1 MRRLLNTLFILSE
14 DLYLSLE
21 NDNLVAWR
29 EKNVVQRIPLLNV
42 ENIFYFGYKGASPA
56 LLGACAKRQIGFCFL
71 TPYGKFLARVCG
83 ASHGN
88 VLLRKA
94 QYRMADQ
101 ETDSLQLAKWFL
113 TGKIWNSRLLLM
125 RFLRDHPLSVDK
137 EQFTDAIAFLK
148 QSLHDLQKAN
158 NGDELRGVEGNAA
171 HLYFS
176 LFDQLILR
184 EKKTFYLHSRN
195 KRPPLDA
202 MNALLSFLYTLLAS
216 DCANALETVGLDSYV
231 GFLHR
236 DRPGRESLALDLMEE
251 FRSLICDRFALFLVN
266 DQSLTGKH
274 FKKTETGAVLLND
287 AGRKI
292 VLTKWQER
300 KQEIVEHPFLKEK
313 IPWGLVPYVQALLLA
328 KWIRGNLDGYP
339 AFMGK

>member
-21 NDNLVAWR
+21 NENLVAWR

-71 TPYGKFLARVCG
+71 TSYGKFLARVCG

-94 QYRMADQ
+94 QYRMAEQ
-101 ETDSLQLAKWFL
+101 EADSLQLAKWFL

-125 RFLRDHPLSVDK
+125 RFLRDHPLSVNK
-137 EQFTDAIAFLK
+137 KQFTEAIAFLK

-158 NGDELRGVEGNAA
+158 NGDEIRGVEGNAA

-251 FRSLICDRFALFLVN
+251 FRSLLADRLALFLVN
-266 DQSLTGKH
+266 NQSLTGKH
-274 FKKTETGAVLLND
+274 FKKTETGAVHLNE

-300 KQEIVEHPFLKEK
+300 KQDIVEHPFLKEK
-313 IPWGLVPYVQALLLA
+313 MPWGLAPYVQALLLA
-328 KWIRGNLDGYP
+328 KWIRGDLDGYP